1 VKKINSF
8 QGDYRFLS
16 NFWPCSIQYQQL
28 LYPTVEH
35 AYQAAKVENLVIKEK
50 IKDCPT
56 PAAAKDFFKNHQIKP
71 DQGWTVARKLLVM
84 EELLTLKFGGQE
96 PFLTRALLATS
107 DAVLIEGNT
116 WGDTFWGVYDNIG
129 ENHLGQLLM
138 KVRAA
143 LVLQKEQII
152 HQLTIQA
159 GNAAIANF
167 LSITERQLYEK
178 MMAFRIP
185 NKEYWIS

>member
-1 VKKINSF
+1 MKTINGF

-28 LYPTVEH
+28 LYPTLEH
-35 AYQAAKVENLVIKEK
+35 AYHAAKIESLIIKER

-56 PAAAKDFFKNHQIKP
+56 PAAAKDFFETYQIKP
-71 DQGWTVARKLLVM
+71 DHGWTVARKLLVM
-84 EELLTLKFGGQE
+84 EELLTLKFGGKE

-116 WGDTFWGVYDNIG
+116 WGDTFWGVYHTTG

-143 LVLQKEQII
+143 LAWQKEQII
-152 HQLTIQA
+152 HQLTIQP
-159 GNAAIANF
+159 GNAAIANA
-167 LSITERQLYEK
+167 LAITERQLYEK
-178 MMAFRIP
+178 MMAFQIP